1 MANLILPNS
10 SFQFKQFLVQQEGST
25 LKVCTDSCLFGAWVA
40 TIMTPARFVLDIGTG
55 TGLLALMLAQRQ
67 TESEITALEIDAE
80 SAQLAQLNVSQSP
93 WSERVKV
100 ENMALQNFKSTC
112 YFDTLISNPPFFEN
126 HLLSDKSQR
135 NLAKHQSGLTKE
147 ELLDNALRLLSAQG
161 HFYVLFPD
169 AEGKSFQ
176 HLAETKGIFLS
187 REVIVRNKKEG
198 PIFRRMQEYGFETKE
213 TQQSELVIYQAH
225 QQYTEEFIALLKPY
239 YLYL

>member
-1 MANLILPNS
+1 MI
-10 SFQFKQFLVQQEGST
+10 
-25 LKVCTDSCLFGAWVA
+25 
-40 TIMTPARFVLDIGTG
+40 PARSVLDIGTG
-55 TGLLALMLAQRQ
+55 TGLLALMLAQKHAG
-67 TESEITALEIDAE
+67 SEITALEIDAE

-100 ENMALQNFKSTC
+100 ENTAFQDFINPSP
-112 YFDTLISNPPFFEN
+112 FDTLISNPPFFEN

-147 ELLDNALRLLSAQG
+147 ELLYNAIRLLSAQG
-161 HFYVLFPD
+161 HLYVLFPD

-176 HLAETKGIFLS
+176 YLAETKGLFLS
-187 REVIVRNKKEG
+187 KEVIVRNKEEG
-198 PIFRRMQEYGFETKE
+198 PILRRMQEYGFEPKE
-213 TQQSELVIYQAH
+213 TSQSELVIYQAH